1 MEGGIIPDQGRAQSE
16 TPTYFAESYPL
27 IPERIMAEQSLDID
41 TKTGATMSAEGIVA
55 AVRDALQ
62 KALEGGGETGGETDE

>member
-1 MEGGIIPDQGRAQSE
+1 
-16 TPTYFAESYPL
+16 
-27 IPERIMAEQSLDID
+27 MAEQSLDID